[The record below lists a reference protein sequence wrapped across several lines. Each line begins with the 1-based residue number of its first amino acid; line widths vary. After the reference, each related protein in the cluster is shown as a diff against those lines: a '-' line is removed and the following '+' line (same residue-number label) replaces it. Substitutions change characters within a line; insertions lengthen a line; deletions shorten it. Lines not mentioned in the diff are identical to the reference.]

1 MMIEDLHKAFD
12 DMELSGRIIEC
23 RVIEGTFESRIFKN
37 ENDNKLSI
45 ILENDN
51 LIEYAEK
58 CIEHFNSLSSD
69 MINLIC
75 KNIIKCYQKFGGI
88 NKDFTLPNLENPRD
102 ILKYCWFTTMFVDI
116 PEPEPF
122 KLCFEEIAYT
132 ISGEGDWEE
141 CIGFTIK
148 GDRVLYVGRD
158 EVSPWEA
165 EEYYNSLE
173 DNCLYLED

>member
-1 MMIEDLHKAFD
+1 MMIENLHKAFD
-12 DMELSGRIIEC
+12 DMEFSGKIIEC

-75 KNIIKCYQKFGGI
+75 KNIIKCYNNFGGI
-88 NKDFTLPNLENPRD
+88 NEDFTLPSLENPKD
-102 ILKYCWFTTMFVDI
+102 ILKYCWFAVMFVTAPQTD
-116 PEPEPF
+116 
-122 KLCFEEIAYT
+122 EIAYH
-132 ISGEGDWEE
+132 IVGEGDWEE
-141 CIGFTIK
+141 CICFTIK
-148 GDRVLYVGRD
+148 GNRVLYVGRD
-158 EVSPWEA
+158 EVSPWED

-173 DNCLYLED
+173 DNCL